1 MPCISHY
8 FAMRKTLALCAG
20 SLVLASSSWA
30 QTPAA
35 PNAEPE
41 PGLWAFEGELNGQPG
56 RSLQIDTE
64 QGRALI
70 VSYLGY
76 RADGTSLFL
85 QASGLRSGD
94 SSAFRGPLQEFR
106 NGPPVIGGGA
116 GNGEVAGSPG
126 ETQLTFDSPTS
137 GTVTLPGDA
146 ARRISRFTYGPMVI
160 GSSSGLYTLQTY
172 SSRLNP
178 TPTASYRI
186 EMRSGNFLMSQ
197 LTTSD
202 GRMCSYSGTYQKR
215 GQGIESDGTASCVDP
230 SGTQVRSPYRIEQ
243 FAVDSYGLA
252 TGTLRKD
259 GIESFFM
266 GACHAGAIFLGSPAT
281 CASSSS
287 RTDVMVQP
295 GIWAFDDELNGRPG
309 RSLQIDTQNGSRA
322 LVLSYLGYRT
332 DGSSLFMQGSTA
344 NRDTSNQFTVPLTEF
359 RNGPVIGGAI
369 RPADVASTV
378 GAATI
383 VFDSPTTGTITL
395 PFDTPR
401 RISRFRYEDHLVRF
415 NKAFSAQVYPFWS
428 PTGTATSIDM
438 VVRDNVFRMDTRTEN
453 PSVACE
459 YRGTYRLSG
468 EGLDSEGTRTCTAS
482 TGTTSEAYRA
492 EQFTVDRNG
501 LLRGMMQ
508 NASDGGGRYIYLG
521 ACWNGRLCTQPEL
534 EQPR

>member
-1 MPCISHY
+1 MSR
-8 FAMRKTLALCAG
+8 FAMTKTLALCAG
-20 SLVLASSSWA
+20 GLILASSAWA
-30 QTPAA
+30 QTTTP

-41 PGLWAFEGELNGQPG
+41 PGLWAFDGELNGQPG

-76 RADGTSLFL
+76 RADGSSVFL
-85 QASGLRSGD
+85 QASGLRGGD

-126 ETQLTFDSPTS
+126 EIELAFDSPTS
-137 GTVTLPGDA
+137 GTVTLPGDVT
-146 ARRISRFTYGPMVI
+146 RRISRFTYGSAVQG
-160 GSSSGLYTLQTY
+160 GSSGQYTLQTY
-172 SSRLNP
+172 STRLSQ
-178 TPTASYRI
+178 TPIASYRV
-186 EMRSGNFLMSQ
+186 ELRDGNFLMSQ
-197 LTTSD
+197 LSTSD
-202 GRMCSYSGTYQKR
+202 GRLCSYSGTYQKR

-230 SGTQVRSPYRIEQ
+230 SGNQQRSPYRIEQ
-243 FAVDSYGLA
+243 FAVDAYGLA

-266 GACHAGAIFLGSPAT
+266 GACHAGAVILGSPGT
-281 CASSSS
+281 CAWGASPS
-287 RTDVMVQP
+287 DIVVQP
-295 GIWAFDDELNGRPG
+295 GIWAFDGELNGRPG

-344 NRDTSNQFTVPLTEF
+344 NRDTNAQFTVPLTEF

-369 RPADVASTV
+369 RPAEVATTM

-383 VFDSPTTGTITL
+383 VFDSPTTATITL

-415 NKAFSAQVYPFWS
+415 NKAFSAQAYPFWS
-428 PTGTATSIDM
+428 PTPTATGIDM
-438 VVRDNVFRMDTRTEN
+438 VVRDGIFRMDTRTADLLT
-453 PSVACE
+453 ACE

-468 EGLDSEGTRTCTAS
+468 EGLDSEGTRTCTAPS
-482 TGTTSEAYRA
+482 GTTSEAYRA
-492 EQFTVDRNG
+492 QQLTVDRNG

-508 NASDGGGRYIYLG
+508 SASGARTLVLG
-521 ACWNGRLCTQPEL
+521 ACWNGRLCTPPEL
-534 EQPR
+534 ELPR